1 MMYFR
6 EVYKARILDPYKLS
20 FIGLLSPLRGEEK
33 RKSETQESA
42 PQEGTVR

>member
-6 EVYKARILDPYKLS
+6 EVYKAKTLGPYKLS
-20 FIGLLSPLRGEEK
+20 FIGLLSPIRGEEK
-33 RKSETQESA
+33 RKSQAQESA